1 MYSCLEESAT
11 RTCTSFLVAQPLWEP
26 RPRGTSREVQREK
39 RNGFRVSPESSP
51 SDVGQGDTHQSLLGR
66 AQKRGGG
73 GFRCWRCRD
82 QSLASEISLGVA
94 WSEGR
99 RGTGAGIYCSGLS
112 PSHSPP
118 GRDP

>member
-73 GFRCWRCRD
+73 LQVLEVQRPEPGIRD
-82 QSLASEISLGVA
+82 
-94 WSEGR
+94 
-99 RGTGAGIYCSGLS
+99 
-112 PSHSPP
+112 
-118 GRDP
+118 